1 MATEPD
7 WRALSAAF
15 SLGDV
20 LRFRRGAYSHLALFV
35 GRGRV
40 VHLWSPSSDGFQVR
54 MDTLRTVM
62 MRTSADGQAAFFDA
76 PERCTDELDARMLRD
91 HSLAPFSGEEA
102 ADRARSRL
110 GETPRYDYVSSNCEH
125 FVTWARYGQEASP
138 QVASHAGDVVTAAML
153 GAAVGG
159 AAGLV
164 VGALISLFT
173 KADALSASV
182 GGSVPIASAAATGI
196 AASLD
201 ADRDAY
207 GSEDDD
213 DGRLSSLSSSSSSSS
228 SSSTTSS
235 PWQTQATSALHT
247 AERARLWA
255 EVSSNTSASR
265 ADSEEGLDAMARME
279 DWVASRRRD
288 AAAASARKYDDVR
301 HEALASRLAEDRLQC
316 G

>member
-1 MATEPD
+1 MEPD
-7 WRALSAAF
+7 WHELAAAF
-15 SLGDV
+15 VPGDV
-20 LRFRRGAYSHLALFV
+20 LRFHRGVYSHLALYV

-40 VHLWSPSSDGFQVR
+40 VHLWSPSAAAFQVR

-62 MRTSADGQAAFFDA
+62 RRPPGADGQTAFYDP
-76 PERCTDELDARMLRD
+76 PECCTDELDARMLRD
-91 HSLAPFSGEEA
+91 HSLGPFSGDEA
-102 ADRARSRL
+102 AARARSRL
-110 GETPRYDYVSSNCEH
+110 GETPRYDYVSANCEH

-138 QVASHAGDVVTAAML
+138 QVASHAGDVLTAAML

-182 GGSVPIASAAATGI
+182 GGGVPAVSAAATGM
-196 AASLD
+196 AAAMD
-201 ADRDAY
+201 AERDAY
-207 GSEDDD
+207 DSGEEG
-213 DGRLSSLSSSSSSSS
+213 DGRLSELSSSSSSS

-235 PWQTQATSALHT
+235 PWRTQATSTLHT
-247 AERARLWA
+247 AERERLWA
-255 EVSSNTSASR
+255 EVSSNTSTAR
-265 ADSEEGLDAMARME
+265 ADSEME

-316 G
+316 GCVCL